1 LFGSYRLQHIIPTM
15 RAAFVL
21 CTFVV
26 AAASSSQQQAL
37 EPLTKYRRM
46 SFAWIMQPAL
56 LRFCAEAR
64 HTERQQTVHGIM
76 LLLGARSSSA
86 VLSRFTFEVGC
97 VRRPMSTIRKL
108 SQYRLKNCAGLGSSS
123 VSVFV

>member
-1 LFGSYRLQHIIPTM
+1 MF
-15 RAAFVL
+15 AFL
-21 CTFVV
+21 RGGQTHRKTTDGPWNN
-26 AAASSSQQQAL
+26 AS
-37 EPLTKYRRM
+37 
-46 SFAWIMQPAL
+46 
-56 LRFCAEAR
+56 
-64 HTERQQTVHGIM
+64 VG
-76 LLLGARSSSA
+76 GRSSSA